1 MKQHCKDALKVMRQ
15 IFSTR
20 QTVCLILMTIL
31 LSTVGLGSPS
41 VVKATSKASVSS
53 QYITVSI
60 DPGGTYTVVSQTPAW
75 TFGGNIGRTLTNIVT
90 NTGSDTLGSYQEIVF
105 NYQDHSGSSRGGGIR
120 TYDSKPIVLFTDNF
134 LSASPNASPFP
145 KLTTYPANLY
155 HLTYKGTHAPATF
168 SNFGADSPWMY
179 FDTQENTFILSPAS
193 DFMIAST
200 TRELNGSIS
209 SGITSAIS
217 TLPAGF
223 AHRTFL
229 VIGQGINATD
239 EIWGHAMTSLQ
250 GKTRP
255 TNDAD
260 PTLNYLGY
268 WTDHG
273 ASYYYTFDPTLGY
286 AGTLLAVANSFKQK
300 GIPLGYMQLD
310 SWWYPKGS
318 SDTWQGNGQHR
329 GGIYT
334 YVAAPALFPNG
345 LQAFQQQLGLPL
357 VTHSRWIDTS
367 SPYRTRYVMSNNVST
382 DPAYWNTTAGY
393 LNNGGVISYEQDWL
407 GSLALPATNLTDPN
421 AFMNNM
427 ATSMAGNGITMQY
440 CSALPRHFLQSS
452 MYNNLTTIRVSG
464 DRFQSTRWDRFLYTS
479 RLAAAL
485 GIWPWSDVFM
495 STETDNLLLSTLSA
509 GMVGVGDPI
518 GSESASNLFQT
529 IRGDGVIVKPDAP
542 IVPVDAMYV
551 QDAQVLNTPMVASTY
566 TDFGAGMKT
575 SYVFAYARGSNTTAT
590 FAPSSLGSGGNA
602 YVYNYFTGS
611 GSVVQAGNSYSD
623 SVSSGS
629 YYIVAPIG
637 PSGIAF
643 LGDTGKFVSLG
654 KKRISQLTDNGTV
667 QATIAF
673 ASSETS
679 LTMHGYSPTAPNATA
694 SDGTVSSVTYN
705 ASTQLF
711 SFTVSPGSD
720 SSATITLAQT

>member
-1 MKQHCKDALKVMRQ
+1 MMRQ

-20 QTVCLILMTIL
+20 QTVCLILIAIL
-31 LSTVGLGSPS
+31 LSMVGLGSPS
-41 VVKATSKASVSS
+41 VVKATSGASVSS
-53 QYITVSI
+53 QYITVSV
-60 DPGGTYTVVSQTPAW
+60 DPGGTYTVVSKTPNW

-90 NTGSDTLGSYQEIVF
+90 NTGSDAIGSYQEVVF

-145 KLTTYPANLY
+145 NLTTYPANLY
-155 HLTYKGTHAPATF
+155 HLTYKGTHAHATF

-179 FDTQENTFILSPAS
+179 FDTRENTFILSPAS

-200 TRELNGSIS
+200 TRALNGSIS

-318 SDTWQGNGQHR
+318 SDTWQGNGKSR

-367 SPYRTRYVMSNNVST
+367 SPYRTQYIMSNNVSI
-382 DPAYWNTTAGY
+382 DPAYWNTIAGY

-464 DRFQSTRWDRFLYTS
+464 DRFQSSRWDRFLYTS

-518 GSESASNLFQT
+518 GSERASNLFQT

-566 TDFGAGMKT
+566 TDFGGGMKT
-575 SYVFAYARGSNTTAT
+575 SYIFAYARGSNTTAT
-590 FAPSSLGSGGNA
+590 FTPSSLGSGGNV

-611 GSVVQAGNSYSD
+611 GSVVQAGNFYSD
-623 SVSSGS
+623 TVSSGS

-673 ASSETS
+673 ASHETS
-679 LTMHGYSPTAPNATA
+679 LTMHGYSPTSPNVTA
-694 SDGTVSSVTYN
+694 SNGTVSSVTYD
-705 ASTQLF
+705 ASTHLF
-711 SFTVSPGSD
+711 SFAVSPGSD
-720 SSATITLAQT
+720 GSAMITLAQT